1 MGRQFPPFAAV
12 KAFEAAARHKSFR
25 KAAEELCLSSS
36 AISNQVRALEA
47 YLDTALFERHGNTL
61 DLTLTGRGY
70 AGKLTG
76 LLDLLDESTRSVQ
89 QAGHRPFRVL
99 CTPGFAARWLVP
111 RLGRLSF
118 GDRLRLQV
126 SSGAPSTDFA
136 RNDSDVVIQW
146 ATTRTPGVVTE
157 PLMQSNRYPV
167 ISPQLRE
174 RENIRNPEDLL
185 RVPLMY
191 DETDDAWTEW
201 FEAAGMSPSKMPS
214 GPVFPNCELA
224 TTAVEQGQGVSLAY
238 DAMVRSTLEA
248 GRVERLFETVTI
260 PFVIYSVAY
269 QQERAGDPMIR
280 AFRDWISD
288 EVARD
293 RTGVSQA
300 AAAE

>member
-1 MGRQFPPFAAV
+1 
-12 KAFEAAARHKSFR
+12 
-25 KAAEELCLSSS
+25 
-36 AISNQVRALEA
+36 
-47 YLDTALFERHGNTL
+47 
-61 DLTLTGRGY
+61 
-70 AGKLTG
+70 
-76 LLDLLDESTRSVQ
+76 
-89 QAGHRPFRVL
+89 
-99 CTPGFAARWLVP
+99 
-111 RLGRLSF
+111 
-118 GDRLRLQV
+118 
-126 SSGAPSTDFA
+126 
-136 RNDSDVVIQW
+136 
-146 ATTRTPGVVTE
+146 
-157 PLMQSNRYPV
+157 MQSNRYPV
-167 ISPQLRE
+167 ISPQLRA

-185 RVPLMY
+185 RVRLMY